1 MALTE
6 SQSAK
11 LSATIAE
18 NAAAEAK
25 SYADLAAKAGDFSK
39 DAESAA
45 EAAAASESQAKESAQ
60 SATDAAL
67 SAQDSANSADIAS
80 SNAALSANVYPSV
93 SAAQDAIT
101 AGTIPLNALFN
112 IVSASDLRYVD
123 QYKNIS
129 GVATTTGKSYPSS
142 AYVNQIASFN
152 AVLGVGFTSEWIDR
166 SPSSDSVTLTAD
178 LSGRKTLYLDNTK
191 QHLVAYGKTL
201 ADQEQVNGIGSETWK
216 YSGADNSKI
225 VELVDLSGRII
236 KYLDISTQKYYVFGK
251 EIGSQSSGYIAP
263 EFLPEFIDVRTY
275 GQSLSIYLLGSP
287 GITTSVSNSYMFNTF
302 VLTYNTSPTS
312 LTTLPSTTSNQYQQS
327 LIYDWQQKEPVSFN
341 SFLAA
346 CSGVSGYSMAK
357 LEPGTDPYA
366 QMIATIQKAK
376 DLANNQG
383 KQYGMIGFCFMQGEA
398 DAYDGTGYE
407 YYRLKQAEM
416 QSVTNSYHKS
426 ISKLPYDVPMFIYQM
441 ASHGRY
447 AGLLYPSS
455 DIPLAQLD
463 EAVDNPLVQ
472 LATPMYI
479 FPYADGVH
487 LTNQGYRWR
496 DLFFA
501 KAQRYWYANKAPWR
515 PLHPINVSR
524 VGNNTAVVDFY
535 VPHPPLQFRSD
546 IVANLPDNMRGFEL
560 WNRNSSGVY
569 TRLTV
574 TSVTII
580 GDKKVKVVTSGTF
593 SGTTYLCYAFT
604 PQNQGSSDGAGR
616 YPSWNAGPLGS
627 NGVCGQ
633 LCDSDTE
640 TTDLLNASGQPYD
653 LKNYC
658 VIFKKEVL

>member
-1 MALTE
+1 MALSD

-18 NAAAEAK
+18 NSAAEAK

-39 DAESAA
+39 EAESAA
-45 EAAAASESQAKESAQ
+45 ASAAASEAQAKESAQ
-60 SATDAAL
+60 AASDSEL
-67 SAQDSANSADIAS
+67 SAQDYANLAEIAS
-80 SNAALSANVYPSV
+80 TNAVLSANVYPSV

-101 AGTIPLNALFN
+101 AGTIPLNAIFN

-142 AYVNQIASFN
+142 SYVNQISSFN
-152 AVLGVGFTSEWIDR
+152 AELGVGFTSEWIDR
-166 SPSSDSVTLTAD
+166 SSDHSYVTLTAD
-178 LSGRKTLYLDNTK
+178 LSGRRTLYLDNSK
-191 QHLVAYGKTL
+191 QEIVAYGKSL

-216 YSGADNSKI
+216 YDGADSSKI

-236 KYLDISTQKYYVFGK
+236 KYLDVTTQKYYVFGK
-251 EIGSQSSGYIAP
+251 EIGSKSSGYIAP

-275 GQSLSIYLLGSP
+275 GQSLSVYLLGSP
-287 GITTSVSNSYMFNTF
+287 GITTSISNSYMFNTF
-302 VLTYNTSPTS
+302 VLTYDKSPAS
-312 LTTLPSTTSNQYQQS
+312 LITLPSTTSNQYQQS
-327 LIYDWQQKEPVSFN
+327 LIHDWQQKESVSFN
-341 SFLAA
+341 SFFAA
-346 CSGVSGYSMAK
+346 CSGVSGYSMAQ
-357 LEPGTDPYA
+357 LEPGTAPYT

-376 DLANNQG
+376 DLANGQG

-398 DAYDGTGYE
+398 DAYNGTGYD

-426 ISKLPYDVPMFIYQM
+426 ISNLPYDVPMFIYQM

-455 DIPLAQLD
+455 EIPIAQLD
-463 EAVDNPLVQ
+463 EAIDNPLVQ

-496 DLFFA
+496 DLFFS
-501 KAQRYWYANKAPWR
+501 KAQRYWYANKSPWK
-515 PLHPINVSR
+515 PLHPINVSK
-524 VGNNTAVVDFY
+524 VGNNTAVADFY
-535 VPHPPLQFRSD
+535 VPHPPIQLRND
-546 IVANLPDNMRGFEL
+546 IVANLPDNMHGFEL
-560 WNRNSSGVY
+560 WNKSSTDVY
-569 TRLTV
+569 TRLPV

-580 GDKKVKVVTSGTF
+580 GDKKIKVVTSGTF

-604 PQNQGSSDGAGR
+604 PQNQGSNDGAGR
-616 YPSWNAGPLGS
+616 YPSWSAGPLGS

-633 LCDSDTE
+633 LCDSDPE
-640 TTDLLNASGQPYD
+640 MTDLLNESGQPYD